1 MQFCS
6 FVIHRNRSVD
16 SELENEKIRKKRTAG
31 EKLPLFVCEEQKCL
45 SIQNP
50 TFIIKQKQSKRNE
63 KGFTLSKEKK
73 KDHEK

>member
-45 SIQNP
+45 TIQNP
-50 TFIIKQKQSKRNE
+50 TFIIKQK
-63 KGFTLSKEKK
+63 
-73 KDHEK
+73 